1 MTTQSGGS
9 GGVTTFGD
17 GRGSVNTLWDNWRGL
32 KAGVDMARLTELSR
46 SLVGCRVLV
55 TGAASGMGR
64 ATAHLFADEGARV
77 FVVDRDAGGVDR
89 VVDEIRTVH
98 GASAS
103 SGLAGDV
110 SGAQDRVAMVDGCVG
125 ALGGLDVLVNNA
137 GISRVSSVF
146 SPDDEFTRNWDTTLA
161 VNLTAQ
167 AHLIRL
173 ALPHLMSAPHGGRV
187 INIASTEAFV
197 ATGGLSAYT
206 AAKHGVVG
214 LTKSF
219 AVELGRH
226 GVTVNAVCPGPIDT
240 GMTASVPEDRR
251 EKYTRIK
258 VPLRRYGAPEE
269 VAHMTVSIALPAMRY
284 MTGSVVL
291 VDGGLVANH

>member
-1 MTTQSGGS
+1 
-9 GGVTTFGD
+9 
-17 GRGSVNTLWDNWRGL
+17 
-32 KAGVDMARLTELSR
+32 MARLSELSR
-46 SLVGCRVLV
+46 SLEGARVVV

-64 ATAHLFADEGARV
+64 ATAHLFADEGSRV
-77 FVVDRDAGGVDR
+77 LVADWNAEGVDQ
-89 VVDEIRTVH
+89 VVGEIRRVH
-98 GASAS
+98 GPESAV
-103 SGLAGDV
+103 GVAGDV
-110 SGAQDRVAMVDGCVG
+110 SRQEDRVEIVNRCV
-125 ALGGLDVLVNNA
+125 ATFGGLDVLVNNA
-137 GISRVSSVF
+137 GVSRVSSVF
-146 SPDDEFTRNWDTTLA
+146 SEEDEFTRNWDLTLA
-161 VNLTAQ
+161 VNLSAQ
-167 AHLIRL
+167 AHLTRL
-173 ALPHLMSAPHGGRV
+173 ALPHLMAAPNGGRV

-240 GMTASVPEDRR
+240 GMTASVTEDRR
-251 EKYTRIK
+251 EKYTRVK
-258 VPLRRYGAPEE
+258 VPLRRYGQPEE
-269 VAHMTVSIALPAMRY
+269 VAHMTVSIAMPAMRY

>member
-1 MTTQSGGS
+1 MG
-9 GGVTTFGD
+9 
-17 GRGSVNTLWDNWRGL
+17 
-32 KAGVDMARLTELSR
+32 RLTELSR
-46 SLVGCRVLV
+46 SLEGARVIV

-64 ATAHLFADEGARV
+64 ATAHLFADEGAKV
-77 FVVDRDAGGVDR
+77 LVADWNEDGVAGVVE
-89 VVDEIRTVH
+89 EIRSAH
-98 GASAS
+98 GSSAAE
-103 SGLAGDV
+103 GLHGDV
-110 SGAQDRVAMVDGCVG
+110 SRQEDRSAMVERCVT
-125 ALGGLDVLVNNA
+125 AFGGVDVLVNNA

-146 SPDDEFTRNWDTTLA
+146 SPEDEFTSNWDATIA

-167 AHLIRL
+167 AHLIRT
-173 ALPHLMSAPHGGRV
+173 ALPHLMAAPNGGRV

-240 GMTASVPEDRR
+240 GMTASVTQDRR

-258 VPLRRYGAPEE
+258 VPLRRYGMPEE

>member
-1 MTTQSGGS
+1 
-9 GGVTTFGD
+9 
-17 GRGSVNTLWDNWRGL
+17 
-32 KAGVDMARLTELSR
+32 MARLTELSR
-46 SLVGCRVLV
+46 DLEGARVVV

-77 FVVDRDAGGVDR
+77 LVADWNPEGVSR
-89 VVDEIRTVH
+89 VVEEIRAVH
-98 GASAS
+98 GS
-103 SGLAGDV
+103 SSVAGISGDV
-110 SGAQDRVAMVDGCVG
+110 SQQADRLSIVNACVE
-125 ALGGLDVLVNNA
+125 AFGGLDVLVNNA
-137 GISRVSSVF
+137 GVSRVSSVF
-146 SPDDEFTRNWDTTLA
+146 SGEEEFSRNWDQTIA
-161 VNLTAQ
+161 VNLTAH

-173 ALPHLMSAPHGGRV
+173 ALPHLMAAPHGGRV

-240 GMTASVPEDRR
+240 GMTASVTEERR

-258 VPLRRYGAPEE
+258 VPLRRYGQPEE

>member
-1 MTTQSGGS
+1 
-9 GGVTTFGD
+9 
-17 GRGSVNTLWDNWRGL
+17 
-32 KAGVDMARLTELSR
+32 MARLTELSR
-46 SLVGCRVLV
+46 SLEGGRVLV

-64 ATAHLFADEGARV
+64 ATAHLFADEGASV
-77 FVVDRDAGGVDR
+77 LVVDRDREGVER
-89 VVDEIRTVH
+89 VVDEIRDVH
-98 GASAS
+98 GARAAA
-103 SGLAGDV
+103 GLGGDV
-110 SGAQDRVAMVDGCVG
+110 SSPEDRASMVGECVAV
-125 ALGGLDVLVNNA
+125 LGGLDILVNNA

-146 SPDDEFTRNWDTTLA
+146 SPDDEFARNWETTIA

-173 ALPHLMSAPHGGRV
+173 ALPHLMAAPHGGRV

-226 GVTVNAVCPGPIDT
+226 GITVNAVCPGPIDT

-258 VPLRRYGAPEE
+258 VPLRRYGLPEE

>member
-1 MTTQSGGS
+1 MP
-9 GGVTTFGD
+9 
-17 GRGSVNTLWDNWRGL
+17 
-32 KAGVDMARLTELSR
+32 RLTKLSR
-46 SLVGCRVLV
+46 SLEGARVVV

-77 FVVDRDAGGVDR
+77 VVADLERSAVDK
-89 VVDEIRTVH
+89 VVAEIESAH
-98 GASAS
+98 GRGSAT
-103 SGLAGDV
+103 GAAVDV
-110 SGAQDRVAMVDGCVG
+110 SEASDRASLVRGCV
-125 ALGGLDVLVNNA
+125 AAFGGLDVLVNNA
-137 GISRVSSVF
+137 GISRVTSVF
-146 SPDDEFTRNWDTTLA
+146 SGPEEFSANWDRTIA
-161 VNLTAQ
+161 VNLSAH
-167 AHLIRL
+167 AHLIRE
-173 ALPHLMSAPHGGRV
+173 ALPHLMTAPNGGRV

-226 GVTVNAVCPGPIDT
+226 NVTVNAVCPGPIDT
-240 GMTASVPEDRR
+240 GMTASVPQDRR
-251 EKYTRIK
+251 EKYVRIK
-258 VPLRRYGAPEE
+258 VPLRRYGDPEE
-269 VAHMTVSIALPAMRY
+269 VAHMTVSIAMPAMRY

>member
-1 MTTQSGGS
+1 
-9 GGVTTFGD
+9 
-17 GRGSVNTLWDNWRGL
+17 
-32 KAGVDMARLTELSR
+32 MARLTELSR
-46 SLVGCRVLV
+46 SLEGARVIV

-64 ATAHLFADEGARV
+64 ATAHLFADEGAKV
-77 FVVDRDAGGVDR
+77 LVADWNPEGVTR
-89 VVDEIRTVH
+89 VVDEI
-98 GASAS
+98 SAALGVGVAV
-103 SGLAGDV
+103 GLSGDV
-110 SGAQDRVAMVDGCVG
+110 SQPTDRSAIIQACVG
-125 ALGGLDVLVNNA
+125 AFGGIDVLVNNA

-146 SPDDEFTRNWDTTLA
+146 SPEEEFGRNWDATIA
-161 VNLTAQ
+161 VNLSAQ

-173 ALPHLMSAPHGGRV
+173 ALPHLMASPTGGRV

-240 GMTASVPEDRR
+240 GMTASVTQDRR

-258 VPLRRYGAPEE
+258 VPLRRYGMPEE

>member
-1 MTTQSGGS
+1 M
-9 GGVTTFGD
+9 
-17 GRGSVNTLWDNWRGL
+17 
-32 KAGVDMARLTELSR
+32 
-46 SLVGCRVLV
+46 RVVV
-55 TGAASGMGR
+55 TGAGSGMGR
-64 ATAHLFADEGARV
+64 ATAHVFADEGAKV
-77 FVVDRDAGGVDR
+77 LVADWNADGVNLVVREIEEAHGPGTAVGV
-89 VVDEIRTVH
+89 T
-98 GASAS
+98 
-103 SGLAGDV
+103 GDV
-110 SGAQDRVAMVDGCVG
+110 SDPADRSEIIARCVA
-125 ALGGLDVLVNNA
+125 AFGGLDVLVNNA
-137 GISRVSSVF
+137 GVSRVSSVF
-146 SPDDEFTRNWDTTLA
+146 STEEEFTRNWDLTLA

-173 ALPHLMSAPHGGRV
+173 ALPHLMAAPAGGRV

-240 GMTASVPEDRR
+240 GMTASVTPERR
-251 EKYTRIK
+251 EKYVRIK
-258 VPLRRYGAPEE
+258 VPLRRYGQPEE
-269 VAHMTVSIALPAMRY
+269 VAHMTASIALPAMRY

>member
-1 MTTQSGGS
+1 
-9 GGVTTFGD
+9 
-17 GRGSVNTLWDNWRGL
+17 
-32 KAGVDMARLTELSR
+32 MARLTELSR
-46 SLVGCRVLV
+46 SLEGARVVV

-64 ATAHLFADEGARV
+64 STAHLFADEGARV
-77 FVVDRDAGGVDR
+77 LVADWNPEGVASVVEEIRGVHGRDAVSGV
-89 VVDEIRTVH
+89 
-98 GASAS
+98 S
-103 SGLAGDV
+103 GDV
-110 SGAQDRVAMVDGCVG
+110 SLPSDRQAIIQGCVD
-125 ALGGLDVLVNNA
+125 AFGGMDVLVNNA

-146 SPDDEFTRNWDTTLA
+146 SPDDEFGRNWDTTIA

-173 ALPHLMSAPHGGRV
+173 ALPHLMASPIGGRV

-240 GMTASVPEDRR
+240 GMTASVTQDRR

-258 VPLRRYGAPEE
+258 VPLRRYGMPEE